1 MSKIPPF
8 PERSVMLLEQLASG
22 VVRRRPL
29 VVPEGSIA
37 DTIIVDLGKGGKHAV
52 GKILLTRDGIPVYRI
67 DSVHEDI
74 EEAFDTIL
82 PCEGEIEIEDD

>member
-8 PERSVMLLEQLASG
+8 PERSVMLLEQLAAG

-37 DTIIVDLGKGGKHAV
+37 DTVIIDLGKNGRHAV

-67 DSVHEDI
+67 DTMHEDI
-74 EEAFDTIL
+74 EAAFDEVL
-82 PCEGEIEIEDD
+82 PVEGEIELED